1 MRIQYLG
8 LASKK
13 NCKFLRV
20 VIHDKMTFTTKN
32 ANYISF
38 FLFFL
43 CLNKLSIAVVN
54 TGSPYIHPFT
64 FSTADKLID
73 ILKFVSHNSQVNG
86 KREPRE
92 PM

>member
-13 NCKFLRV
+13 NCKFFRV
-20 VIHDKMTFTTKN
+20 VIHDKMTFTTKMPT
-32 ANYISF
+32 IFLSF
-38 FLFFL
+38 FF

-54 TGSPYIHPFT
+54 TRSPYIHPFT

-73 ILKFVSHNSQVNG
+73 ILKFVSHNSQLNG

>member
-43 CLNKLSIAVVN
+43 LEQVINSCGKHRIPKYLSI
-54 TGSPYIHPFT
+54 Y
-64 FSTADKLID
+64 
-73 ILKFVSHNSQVNG
+73 ILKS
-86 KREPRE
+86 
-92 PM
+92 